1 MDRLYTA
8 IAMPHSKSTAA
19 AKKLRVAIIATPWLS
34 IPPKGYGGIEAVI
47 DALVKGLVAEG
58 AEVEVFGVGKRK
70 LHGAKV
76 HAVETVEQFRH
87 IHDPWYKV
95 FPLVG
100 AHVQQALKMI
110 EADGKFDIIHDH
122 NYSIGEQVLS
132 WATRFKHMPPAVHTL
147 HGPPFTTDEDVKNG
161 EPDNRVFWSRIDGNH
176 HSYVVGI
183 SNALMKTVP
192 KELKPTILAPVY
204 NAIDVRQFPYVE
216 NKKNYFITLA
226 RFNEDKAQHIAVKY
240 CHKFKYRLRMAGT
253 IGDIETPRKLLLE
266 LANPLSKYRQNH
278 EFRYYSDKILSYVV
292 RNPRITYSGN
302 MAGAK
307 KMKFI
312 SEAKALLFPI
322 QWEEP
327 FGMAV
332 IEALACG
339 TPVVAMRRG
348 AMPEIIE
355 HGVNGFLA
363 DTEEE
368 FAEYMQ
374 RVDEIDPAD
383 CRMSVK
389 QKFSAE
395 VMTKAYIDRY
405 REAIARK
412 KAATS

>member
-1 MDRLYTA
+1 
-8 IAMPHSKSTAA
+8 MPKKRAPTSSKP
-19 AKKLRVAIIATPWLS
+19 LRVAIIATPWLT

-47 DALVKGLVAEG
+47 DGLVKGLVAEG
-58 AEVEVFGVGKRK
+58 VEVEIFGVGRRK
-70 LHGAKV
+70 LHGVKV
-76 HAVETVEQFRH
+76 HALETEEQFQH

-95 FPLVG
+95 LPIVG
-100 AHVQQALKMI
+100 GHVQQALRMI
-110 EADGKFDIIHDH
+110 EADGNFDVIHDH
-122 NYSIGEQVLS
+122 NGHIGPAMLA
-132 WATRFKHMPPAVHTL
+132 WATRLPHIPPSVHTL
-147 HGPPFTTDEDVKNG
+147 HGPPFSTDEDVKNG
-161 EPDNRVFWSRIDGNH
+161 DPDNRKFWGRLNGKH
-176 HSYVVGI
+176 HSYLVGI
-183 SNALMKTVP
+183 SDALIASAP
-192 KELKPTILAPVY
+192 KEARENILGTVY
-204 NAIDVRQFPYVE
+204 NAVDVRSFPYVE
-216 NKKNYFITLA
+216 EKKNYFITLA
-226 RFNEDKAQHIAVKY
+226 RFNHDKGHHIAAKY
-240 CHKFKYRLRMAGT
+240 CHKMKYRLRMAGT
-253 IGDIETPRKLLLE
+253 IGDIESPQKLLLE
-266 LANPLSKYRQNH
+266 MANPLSKYRNH
-278 EFRYYSDKILSYVV
+278 DEFKYYSDKILSYVV
-292 RNPRITYSGN
+292 RNPRISYSGN
-302 MAGAK
+302 VAGQK

-389 QKFSAE
+389 QRFSAE
-395 VMTKAYIDRY
+395 IMAKDYIERY
-405 REAIARK
+405 REVIVK
-412 KAATS
+412 KKTSKT

>member
-1 MDRLYTA
+1 M
-8 IAMPHSKSTAA
+8 
-19 AKKLRVAIIATPWLS
+19 
-34 IPPKGYGGIEAVI
+34 I
-47 DALVKGLVAEG
+47 DGLVKGLIDAG
-58 AEVEVFGVGKRK
+58 MEVEVFGVGKKK

-76 HAVETVEQFRH
+76 HPVETTEQFQH

-95 FPLVG
+95 LPLVG
-100 AHVQQALKMI
+100 GHVQKALKMI
-110 EADGKFDIIHDH
+110 EEDGGFDIIHDH
-122 NYSIGEQVLS
+122 NGHIGPQVLA
-132 WATRFKHMPPAVHTL
+132 WATRLKHMPPAVHTL
-147 HGPPFTTDEDVKNG
+147 HGPPFTTDEDVKKG
-161 EPDNRVFWSRIDGNH
+161 EPDSREFWARLDGGH
-176 HSYVVGI
+176 HSYIVGI
-183 SNALMKTVP
+183 SDALMSLAP
-192 KELKPTILAPVY
+192 KELKPTILDTVY
-204 NAIDVRQFPYVE
+204 NAVDVRKFPYVE

-226 RFNEDKAQHIAVKY
+226 RFTEEKGQHIAVKLS
-240 CHKFKYRLRMAGT
+240 HKLKYRLRMAGT
-253 IGDIETPRKLLLE
+253 IGDIDSPRKLLLE
-266 LANPLSKYRQNH
+266 LANPMSKYRQNH
-278 EFRYYSDKILSYVV
+278 EFRYYSDEILSYVV

-302 MAGAK
+302 MSGPK
-307 KMKFI
+307 KLKFI

-363 DTEEE
+363 DNETE

-389 QKFSAE
+389 QKFSADL
-395 VMTKAYIDRY
+395 MAQNYIDRY
-405 REAIARK
+405 YEVIEK
-412 KAATS
+412 KKKSKT

>member
-1 MDRLYTA
+1 MVLD
-8 IAMPHSKSTAA
+8 
-19 AKKLRVAIIATPWLS
+19 
-34 IPPKGYGGIEAVI
+34 G
-47 DALVKGLVAEG
+47 LVKGLTEAGV
-58 AEVEVFGVGKRK
+58 EVEVFGVGKKK

-76 HAVETVEQFRH
+76 HPLETEEQFRH

-95 FPLVG
+95 LPLVG

-110 EADGKFDIIHDH
+110 EADGGFDVIHDH
-122 NYSIGEQVLS
+122 NGHIGPQVLS
-132 WATRFKHMPPAVHTL
+132 WATRLPHMPPAIHTL
-147 HGPPFTTDEDVKNG
+147 HGPPFTTDEDVKKG
-161 EPDNRVFWSRIDGNH
+161 EPDNRVFWSRINGGH
-176 HSYVVGI
+176 HLYLVGI
-183 SNALMKTVP
+183 SDALVSSAP
-192 KELKPTILAPVY
+192 KEAKQNILGTVY
-204 NAIDVRQFPYVE
+204 NAIDIRSFPYVE
-216 NKKNYFITLA
+216 QKKNYFITLA

-240 CHKFKYRLRMAGT
+240 CHKFRYRLRMAGT

-266 LANPLSKYRQNH
+266 LANPMSKYRQNH
-278 EFRYYSDKILSYVV
+278 EFRYYSDQILSYVV

-307 KMKFI
+307 KLKFI
-312 SEAKALLFPI
+312 SEARALLFPI

-395 VMTKAYIDRY
+395 VMAKNYIERY
-405 REAIARK
+405 QEVIERK
-412 KAATS
+412 RRSTT

>member
-1 MDRLYTA
+1 MA
-8 IAMPHSKSTAA
+8 KSP
-19 AKKLRVAIIATPWLS
+19 KKSPKPLRVAVIATPWLTV
-34 IPPKGYGGIEAVI
+34 PAKGYGGIEMVI
-47 DALVKGLVAEG
+47 DGLVKGLVDQG
-58 AEVEVFGVGKRK
+58 AEVEVFGVGRKK
-70 LHGAKV
+70 LHGAKFHSLV
-76 HAVETVEQFRH
+76 GEEQFRH
-87 IHDPWYKV
+87 IHGPWYKV
-95 FPLVG
+95 LPIVG

-110 EADGKFDIIHDH
+110 EADGNFDVIHDH
-122 NYSIGEQVLS
+122 NGHVGPQVLS
-132 WATRFKHMPPAVHTL
+132 WATRFDHMPPAVHTL
-147 HGPPFTTDEDVKNG
+147 HGPPFSTDESVRNG
-161 EPDNRVFWSRIDGNH
+161 EPDDRLFWSRINGNH
-176 HSYVVGI
+176 HMYTIAI
-183 SNALMKTVP
+183 SDALKKAAP
-192 KELKPTILAPVY
+192 KELRPNILDTVY
-204 NAIDVRQFPYVE
+204 NAIDVREFPYVE

-226 RFNEDKAQHIAVKY
+226 RFNEDKGQHLAVKF
-240 CHKFKYRLRMAGT
+240 CHKLKYRLRMAGT

-266 LANPLSKYRQNH
+266 LANPMSKYRQNH
-278 EFRYYSDKILSYVV
+278 EFRYYSDTILNYVV

-302 MAGAK
+302 MAGLK
-307 KMKFI
+307 KKKFI

-355 HGVNGFLA
+355 HGVTGFLA

-368 FAEYMQ
+368 FMEYMQ

-395 VMTKAYIDRY
+395 VMSKAYLDRY
-405 REAIARK
+405 HEVITRK
-412 KAATS
+412 KTATK

>member
-1 MDRLYTA
+1 M
-8 IAMPHSKSTAA
+8 SKAA
-19 AKKLRVAIIATPWLS
+19 PRKSAKPLRVAIIATPWLT
-34 IPPKGYGGIEAVI
+34 IPAKGYGGIEMVL
-47 DALVKGLVAEG
+47 DGLIKELIKQGV
-58 AEVEVFGVGKRK
+58 EVEIFGVVKRS
-70 LHGAKV
+70 LYGAKV
-76 HAVETVEQFRH
+76 HPITKEEQFRH
-87 IHDPWYKV
+87 IHDPWYKI

-100 AHVQQALKMI
+100 GHVQEALKRI
-110 EADGKFDIIHDH
+110 EADGGFDVIHDH
-122 NYSIGEQVLS
+122 NGHVGPQVLS
-132 WATRFKHMPPAVHTL
+132 WATRLQSLPPAIHTL
-147 HGPPFTTDEDVKNG
+147 HGPPFTTDEEAANG
-161 EPDNRVFWSRIDGNH
+161 EADNRPFWKQLGNSH
-176 HSYVVGI
+176 HLYIVGI
-183 SNALMKTVP
+183 SDALMKSAP
-192 KELKPTILAPVY
+192 SDLKTHSLETVY
-204 NAIDVRQFPYVE
+204 NAVDVRDFPYVE

-226 RFNEDKAQHIAVKY
+226 RFNEHKAQDIAVRL
-240 CHKFKYRLRMAGT
+240 CHRLKYRLRMAGT
-253 IGDIETPRKLLLE
+253 IGDIETPRKVLLE
-266 LANPLSKYRQNH
+266 LANPMSKYRQH
-278 EFRYYSDKILSYVV
+278 DEFRFYSDKILPYVV

-302 MAGAK
+302 VSGK
-307 KMKFI
+307 KKLKFI

-322 QWEEP
+322 RWDEP

-395 VMTKAYIDRY
+395 VMASNYIERY
-405 REAIARK
+405 REVIKLAK
-412 KAATS
+412 KR

>member
-1 MDRLYTA
+1 MSSNTR
-8 IAMPHSKSTAA
+8 SKANP
-19 AKKLRVAIIATPWLS
+19 KPLRVAIIATPWLT
-34 IPPKGYGGIEAVI
+34 IPPKGYGGIETVI
-47 DALVKGLVAEG
+47 DGLVKGLMDKGVD
-58 AEVEVFGVGKRK
+58 VEVFGVGRRK

-76 HAVETVEQFRH
+76 HALETEEQFEH

-95 FPLVG
+95 LPIVG
-100 AHVQQALKMI
+100 GHVQLALRMI
-110 EADGKFDIIHDH
+110 EGDGTFDVIHDH
-122 NYSIGEQVLS
+122 NGHIGPQVLS
-132 WATRFKHMPPAVHTL
+132 WATRLKTIPPSVHTL
-147 HGPPFTTDEDVKNG
+147 HGPPFSIDIDVSNG
-161 EPDNRVFWSRIDGNH
+161 EPDNRLFWSRIDGGH
-176 HSYVVGI
+176 HSYVVSI
-183 SNALMKTVP
+183 SDALKSAAP
-192 KELKPTILAPVY
+192 KELQTNMLETVY
-204 NAIDVRQFPYVE
+204 NAIDIRAFPYVE
-216 NKKNYFITLA
+216 AKKNYYITLA
-226 RFNEDKAQHIAVKY
+226 RFNEDKGQHLAVKY
-240 CHKFKYRLRMAGT
+240 CHKYKYRLRMAGT

-266 LANPLSKYRQNH
+266 LANPMSKYRQNH
-278 EFRYYSDKILSYVV
+278 EFRYYSDMILPFVV

-302 MAGAK
+302 MSGHK
-307 KMKFI
+307 KLKFI

-368 FAEYMQ
+368 FGEYMK

-395 VMTKAYIDRY
+395 VMAQNYIDRY
-405 REAIARK
+405 QEVIAK
-412 KAATS
+412 KKSTR

>member
-1 MDRLYTA
+1 MKNAASTL
-8 IAMPHSKSTAA
+8 PSKP
-19 AKKLRVAIIATPWLS
+19 LRVAMIATPWLS

-47 DALVKGLVAEG
+47 DGLVKGLVAEG
-58 AEVEVFGVGKRK
+58 VEVEVFGVGRKK

-76 HAVETVEQFRH
+76 HPVETTEQFQH

-95 FPLVG
+95 LPIVG
-100 AHVQQALKMI
+100 GHVQQALKMI
-110 EADGKFDIIHDH
+110 EADGGFDIIHDH
-122 NYSIGEQVLS
+122 NGHIGPQVLS
-132 WATRFKHMPPAVHTL
+132 WATRLKTVPPAIHTL

-161 EPDNRVFWSRIDGNH
+161 EPDNRVFWSRINGGH
-176 HSYVVGI
+176 HSYLVGI
-183 SNALMKTVP
+183 SDALVQSAP
-192 KELKPTILAPVY
+192 KEAKQNILGTVY
-204 NAIDVRQFPYVE
+204 NAVDVRSFPYVE
-216 NKKNYFITLA
+216 QKKNYFITLA

-253 IGDIETPRKLLLE
+253 IGDIESPRKLLLE
-266 LANPLSKYRQNH
+266 IANPMSKYRQNH
-278 EFRYYSDKILSYVV
+278 EFRYYSDRILSYVV

-302 MAGAK
+302 MAGPK

-395 VMTKAYIDRY
+395 VMAKNYIDRY
-405 REAIARK
+405 REVIERRK
-412 KAATS
+412 QAKD

>member
-1 MDRLYTA
+1 
-8 IAMPHSKSTAA
+8 MP
-19 AKKLRVAIIATPWLS
+19 KKKPMPTEKPLRVAIIATPWLS
-34 IPPKGYGGIEAVI
+34 VPPKGYGGIEAVI
-47 DALVKGLVAEG
+47 DGLVKGLMAAGV
-58 AEVEVFGVGKRK
+58 EVEIFGVGRRK

-76 HAVETVEQFRH
+76 HPVETEEQFHH

-95 FPLVG
+95 LPLVG
-100 AHVQQALKMI
+100 GHVQQALKMI
-110 EADGKFDIIHDH
+110 EADGNFDIIHDH
-122 NYSIGEQVLS
+122 NGHIGPQVLS
-132 WATRFKHMPPAVHTL
+132 WATRLSHMPPSVHTL
-147 HGPPFTTDEDVKNG
+147 HGPPFSTDESVAAG
-161 EPDNRVFWSRIDGNH
+161 EPDNRKFWARLNGGH
-176 HSYVVGI
+176 HSYLVGI
-183 SNALMKTVP
+183 SDALLDSAP
-192 KELKPTILAPVY
+192 KEAKANILGTVY
-204 NAIDVRQFPYVE
+204 NAVDVRSFPYVE
-216 NKKNYFITLA
+216 QKKNYFITLA
-226 RFNEDKAQHIAVKY
+226 RFNPDKGHHIAAKY

-253 IGDIETPRKLLLE
+253 IGDIESPQKLLLE
-266 LANPLSKYRQNH
+266 MANPLSKYRQH
-278 EFRYYSDKILSYVV
+278 EEFKYYSDHILSYVV
-292 RNPRITYSGN
+292 RNSRISYSGN
-302 MAGAK
+302 VAGPK

-389 QKFSAE
+389 QRFSAE
-395 VMTKAYIDRY
+395 VMAAGYVEKY
-405 REAIARK
+405 REAIERK
-412 KAATS
+412 KNATT

>member
-1 MDRLYTA
+1 M
-8 IAMPHSKSTAA
+8 KQAA
-19 AKKLRVAIIATPWLS
+19 ASKRPKPLRVAIIATPWIT
-34 IPPKGYGGIEAVI
+34 IPPKGYGGIEAVL
-47 DALVKGLVAEG
+47 DGLVKGLMEAGV
-58 AEVEVFGVGKRK
+58 EVEVFGIGRKK

-76 HAVETVEQFRH
+76 HPVETVEQFPH
-87 IHDPWYKV
+87 IHDPWYKII
-95 FPLVG
+95 PIVG
-100 AHVQQALKMI
+100 GHVQQALKMI
-110 EADGKFDIIHDH
+110 EADGHFDVIHDH
-122 NYSIGEQVLS
+122 NGHIGPQTLA
-132 WATRFKHMPPAVHTL
+132 WATRLKHIPPAIHTL
-147 HGPPFTTDEDVKNG
+147 HGPPFTPKAEVNKG
-161 EPDNRVFWSRIDGNH
+161 EPDNHIFWQRINGDH
-176 HSYVVGI
+176 HCYFVGI
-183 SNALMKTVP
+183 SDALMADAP
-192 KELKPTILAPVY
+192 RELKKNTLPTVY
-204 NAIDVRQFPYVE
+204 NAVDVRSFPYVE
-216 NKKNYFITLA
+216 TKKNYFITLA

-253 IGDIETPRKLLLE
+253 IGDIESPRKLLLE
-266 LANPLSKYRQNH
+266 LANPLSKYRNH
-278 EFRYYSDKILSYVV
+278 PEFRYYSDKILNYVV

-302 MAGAK
+302 MAGPK
-307 KMKFI
+307 KLKFI

-383 CRMSVK
+383 CHMSVK
-389 QKFSAE
+389 QKFSSE
-395 VMTKAYIDRY
+395 VMAAAYIERY
-405 REAIARK
+405 KEVIARK
-412 KAATS
+412 QADIN